1 MTQRKTDDDVAS
13 LQAQLRRIDDFVAKG
28 LMRAEEA
35 EEARRSLRKRL
46 LEAVVPD
53 APAPRL
59 PWRVRFWA
67 VLAMAALVAALGAY
81 LLSGQAGLRRQSLEA
96 IDAAKA
102 ARARREAAQSEAF
115 ARLRAEKA
123 QAAGMASE
131 ASTPRPAQGPATV
144 APLLAGRVEL
154 SPSLRARARP
164 ADAVFVLVRL
174 PDDPQGLPL
183 AALRR
188 TVADLPF
195 DFTIRE
201 AELVGDERRFLQAS
215 QVVVTARVSKSGG
228 GHPEPG
234 DLDGAAAPVAPWSR
248 GVVVRIDHALP

>member
-1 MTQRKTDDDVAS
+1 MTERKTKDDIAS
-13 LQAQLRRIDDFVAKG
+13 LQAQLRRVDDFVAKG

-35 EEARRSLRKRL
+35 EEARTSLRKRL

-53 APAPRL
+53 APVPRL
-59 PWRVRFWA
+59 PWRVRLWA
-67 VLAMAALVAALGAY
+67 LLAMAVLVAALGAY
-81 LLSGQAGLRRQSLEA
+81 LLSGQAGLRRESLQA

-102 ARARREAAQSEAF
+102 ARAQREVAQGEAF

-123 QAAGMASE
+123 QAAGMASTARST
-131 ASTPRPAQGPATV
+131 ASPAAV

-154 SPSLRARARP
+154 SPSLLGRMRST
-164 ADAVFVLVRL
+164 DAVFVLVRL

-195 DFTIRE
+195 DFTVRE
-201 AELVGDERRFLQAS
+201 AELVGDENRFLQARE
-215 QVVVTARVSKSGG
+215 VVVTARVSKSGG
-228 GHPEPG
+228 GHPESG
-234 DLDGAAAPVAPWSR
+234 DLDGATAPVAPWSH
-248 GVVVRIDHALP
+248 GVVVRIDHAVP